1 MKRLGLILLRVFTA
15 FDWPLLAILM
25 MFAALGLTV
34 MHSAVGGTDWRF
46 AEQSRNFII
55 AFFAMWTM
63 SLIPPKWLMKLA
75 LPFYVVGVV
84 LLLAVLTAAFAWN
97 QSVNEYGEVMGAAKL
112 YSMGGAIGGL
122 VLALITIFKKEWSPV
137 TAPMYALGEG
147 LFLGAV
153 SALFNM
159 KYPGIVFQAV
169 LLTFGTLAA
178 LLFAYRSG
186 VIKATENFK
195 MGVVAATGGIALL
208 YLASFV
214 LGFFNINVP
223 H

>member
-1 MKRLGLILLRVFTA
+1 MTLNGTANKPGIL
-15 FDWPLLAILM
+15 
-25 MFAALGLTV
+25 
-34 MHSAVGGTDWRF
+34 
-46 AEQSRNFII
+46 
-55 AFFAMWTM
+55 
-63 SLIPPKWLMKLA
+63 
-75 LPFYVVGVV
+75 

-112 YSMGGAIGGL
+112 DSMGGAIGGL

-137 TAPMYALGEG
+137 TAPMYALVEG

-195 MGVVAATGGIALL
+195 RGVVAATGGIALR
-208 YLASFV
+208 YLASVV
-214 LGFFNINVP
+214 LGVFNLY